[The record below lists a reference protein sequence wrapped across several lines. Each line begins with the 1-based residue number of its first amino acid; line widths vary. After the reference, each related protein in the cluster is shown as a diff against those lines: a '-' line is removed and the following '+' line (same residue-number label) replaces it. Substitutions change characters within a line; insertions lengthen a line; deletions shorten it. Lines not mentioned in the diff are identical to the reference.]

1 MTEIATQRRAAVA
14 ARQIRAQER
23 DSLAVF
29 LGWFSV
35 ALGSAQLAA
44 PRALCR
50 LVGASGKGRSALVMR
65 AMGARELTQGL
76 GILTRARPTAWLW
89 SRVAGDAVDLS
100 LLGLVFAQNR
110 KRRGRTVLAIANVAA
125 VTAPDVFESI
135 HLSRESGEPQA
146 GKQIR
151 KSITISRPQNEV
163 EAALGGAQD
172 LQETIQEQGADVR
185 LERAP
190 GDRGTEIVV
199 EWVEQPPLGELGA
212 VAKKLS
218 GGDLAT
224 ELADGLRRLK
234 QQIETGQ
241 VVRSDAVPQ
250 GHLLSGQLKQRPAQ
264 PLEEKEAVA

>member
-1 MTEIATQRRAAVA
+1 VA
-14 ARQIRAQER
+14 ARQIRAQDR

-65 AMGARELTQGL
+65 VMGARELTQGL
-76 GILTRARPTAWLW
+76 GILTRPRPTGWLW
-89 SRVAGDAVDLS
+89 SRVVGDALDLS
-100 LLGLVFAQNR
+100 LLGLVFAQG
-110 KRRGRTVLAIANVAA
+110 KKHRGRTIFALANVAA

-135 HLSRESGEPQA
+135 HLTRKQGEPQA
-146 GKQIR
+146 GKQMR
-151 KSITISRPQNEV
+151 KSITISR
-163 EAALGGAQD
+163 AQD
-172 LQETIQEQGADVR
+172 EVQSALAGAHELQQQIAEQGADVR

-190 GDRGTEIVV
+190 GDRGTEIIV
-199 EWVEQPPLGELGA
+199 EWVEQPPLGELGV
-212 VAKKLS
+212 VAKKIS
-218 GGDLAT
+218 GNDLAT

-241 VVRSDAVPQ
+241 IVRSDAVPQ
-250 GHLLSGQLKQRPAQ
+250 GHLLTGQLKQRPAQ